1 MSVMKVI
8 KYAGGY
14 RISIQLKIIQGG
26 SRRNENPRIHPHTAT
41 KQRVLPLCRMGH
53 PVRKNMKRK
62 KTLSII
68 STILLTIY
76 TILVV
81 IYNIGIFAIAS
92 VFGQL
97 SDSSK
102 IKRLIVDDF
111 DFGTIAS
118 CTSAIVTAMLIV
130 TAFVLLILTIAL
142 VAATVLSYKFICA
155 GKLRNDAWMKIV
167 IFGVSFIGFV
177 LTTSNI
183 ELITVFEAVLLVLP
197 IVLSVVVLCDNC
209 NDTGEEEKGI
219 KEQ

>member
-1 MSVMKVI
+1 
-8 KYAGGY
+8 
-14 RISIQLKIIQGG
+14 
-26 SRRNENPRIHPHTAT
+26 
-41 KQRVLPLCRMGH
+41 
-53 PVRKNMKRK
+53 MKRK

-111 DFGTIAS
+111 DFSTIAS

-167 IFGVSFIGFV
+167 IFGVSFIGFI
-177 LTTSNI
+177 LTTSSL
-183 ELITVFEAVLLVLP
+183 ELMTFFEAVLLALP
-197 IVLSVVVLCDNC
+197 IVLSIVVLCDNC
-209 NDTGEEEKGI
+209 NDTKGDEK
-219 KEQ
+219 E

>member
-1 MSVMKVI
+1 MLFF
-8 KYAGGY
+8 
-14 RISIQLKIIQGG
+14 R
-26 SRRNENPRIHPHTAT
+26 
-41 KQRVLPLCRMGH
+41 RMGY
-53 PVRKNMKRK
+53 PARKIMERK

-76 TILVV
+76 AVSVV
-81 IYNIGIFAIAS
+81 ICNIGIFAIAS

-97 SDSSK
+97 SDNSK

-111 DFGTIAS
+111 DFSTIAS

-167 IFGVSFIGFV
+167 IFGVSFIGFI
-177 LTTSNI
+177 LTTSSL

-209 NDTGEEEKGI
+209 NDTKGDEK
-219 KEQ
+219 E